1 MKSAAS
7 SNIDFCTGHTLGCKR
22 GMIDPILDVGEG
34 CLDGIDSQLNSD
46 KAQILGHYAPSGRAF
61 LPFLMHQFQ
70 TDVKPDEMEV
80 AAPKGDQETNKGI
93 EDEAQ
98 VGGKTLAHH
107 DYPAIK

>member
-1 MKSAAS
+1 
-7 SNIDFCTGHTLGCKR
+7 
-22 GMIDPILDVGEG
+22 
-34 CLDGIDSQLNSD
+34 
-46 KAQILGHYAPSGRAF
+46 
-61 LPFLMHQFQ
+61 MHQFQ

-107 DYPAIK
+107 DYAAIK